1 MPTQA
6 VHRFSVRTRA
16 SLATVVASLGQSMH
30 SRATEPDP
38 VIPQGFWSNSWG
50 ADPAPVRAATAGEQS
65 PSPVS
70 HSAQALAL
78 PTPITLPL

>member
-6 VHRFSVRTRA
+6 VHRFSVSTRA
-16 SLATVVASLGQSMH
+16 SLATVVASLGQSMN

-38 VIPQGFWSNSWG
+38 VIPQGFRSNSWG
-50 ADPAPVRAATAGEQS
+50 ADPAPVRAATAREQS
-65 PSPVS
+65 TSPVS